1 MDISLMLAK
10 VVSNM
15 DKSTKS
21 KKGFVLEGYL
31 NPGSKMSMERDSKRC
46 LLCPLRSLG
55 LGSDDVGSSLRSG
68 IEFTALGGLGL
79 EYGGTGSEIQFTALD
94 YERICEGR
102 ESGRE
107 LVGQVVNQVLNEY
120 DRYEPRPTVHN
131 MTVV

>member
-1 MDISLMLAK
+1 MTMVTYCWDVSRMDISLMLAK

-68 IEFTALGGLGL
+68 IEFTASGGLGL
-79 EYGGTGSEIQFTALD
+79 GSGGTGSEIQFTALD
-94 YERICEGR
+94 HERICEDR
-102 ESGRE
+102 ESGCE
-107 LVGQVVNQVLNEY
+107 LVGQVDPIHGL
-120 DRYEPRPTVHN
+120 
-131 MTVV
+131 

>member
-55 LGSDDVGSSLRSG
+55 LGSDDVGSSLRSE
-68 IEFTALGGLGL
+68 IKFTALGGAGLGS
-79 EYGGTGSEIQFTALD
+79 GDAGSEIQFTALD
-94 YERICEGR
+94 YERICKGR
-102 ESGRE
+102 ESGCE
-107 LVGQVVNQVLNEY
+107 LVGQVVNQVLNEL
-120 DRYEPRPTVHN
+120 
-131 MTVV
+131 